1 MQWGPRH
8 STLRVQ
14 TAYRVGL
21 LLLLSWV
28 SLPVQASGDDDR
40 ERPVRVEP
48 VGTGHAEAA
57 PGEIV
62 SAAFRLTNPASEPRR
77 VRADV
82 HLPAEWSL
90 LFAAPVMSLAP
101 NERATRLLSFRVPA
115 HTAPGTYEVRLRV
128 RSGGASFQPS
138 EGVLTVAV
146 GAQRALEI
154 TTLDAPPVLAAG
166 SVYEARFLL
175 ANVGNARLRLRL
187 EAHARGGTVE
197 VGRTEVELDAGAA
210 QDIVVRV
217 EAPSDLRKRQR
228 HYVRLLAFV
237 GDEEVAQTGATTE
250 LVPTGPMKD
259 DGDRYPVEIALLAGG
274 QRGGIGPQLQVAS
287 LPTKEPD
294 RPHVDFLLRTPTSQP
309 NSSFVLR
316 DEYRFRYTSE
326 PLALQLGDDIYAL
339 SPLTEV
345 GVYGFGGEA
354 QFRTPSRS
362 FGGYYQQSRFPGVE
376 AAQGGLRVEQKV
388 ADEVHVGLNLLSSS
402 GFRNGEVASFE
413 SRFVPYVNAEVEAE
427 VGASTGGGEA
437 LALRFG
443 GGDARFRYET
453 RYVRSTPEYV
463 GTLRGTALRS
473 VAVSGQ
479 PTTGFQLEG
488 AWRDHRRTYT
498 ALEGAPPSERSE
510 RYGQAGARL
519 MGRLFDRSTFLS
531 LSAHRRSVSIAA
543 PGRATEQ
550 SEHAARLRVGF
561 DPHRLLTLRGGAE
574 AGRARLSAEQAGR
587 PFYRYDAQARL
598 NVEAYV
604 ASFAVEHVRGAEIY
618 AARDQRRWQLST
630 HVGARVGGATRIGA
644 DMYFSVDESRP
655 DFRYVVTQF
664 RVDHTLATGA
674 RLSVRSRFSEAG
686 RGGSL
691 VPQYAFAYTLPFG
704 LDLGLSPR
712 RAPLVG
718 EVFDAATKEPVEGAL
733 VLLGDAVAMTDERG
747 AFTLPAPEAGTH
759 YLRLDPASIGLDR
772 TTLDEMPMAV
782 DIAENGAAGP
792 LVLPV
797 VESGTVDG
805 RVVLR
810 ASEDQPS
817 AEAVEVDLANVVLE
831 ASDGNGRYRTITDG
845 QGRFLFTDL
854 RPGPWTVRV
863 VHAQLPERHS
873 FERETTDVLV
883 ASGERA
889 TVEFVVRER
898 QRTIEFIRS
907 GTLKAN

>member
-1 MQWGPRH
+1 M
-8 STLRVQ
+8 
-14 TAYRVGL
+14 
-21 LLLLSWV
+21 
-28 SLPVQASGDDDR
+28 
-40 ERPVRVEP
+40 RVEP

-101 NERATRLLSFRVPA
+101 DERATRLLSFRVPA

-128 RSGGASFQPS
+128 RSGGGSFQPS

-146 GAQRALEI
+146 RAERALEI
-154 TTLDAPPVLAAG
+154 TTLDAPPVLPAG
-166 SVYEARFLL
+166 SAYEARFLL

-187 EAHARGGTVE
+187 EAHARSGTAEVE
-197 VGRTEVELDAGAA
+197 RAVMELDAGAA
-210 QDIVVRV
+210 QDVAVRV
-217 EAPSDLRKRQR
+217 TAPSDLRSRRR

-259 DGDRYPVEIALLAGG
+259 DGDRYPIEIALLAGG
-274 QRGGIGPQLQVAS
+274 QRGGIGPQLRVAS
-287 LPTKEPD
+287 LPTKDPD

-309 NSSFVLR
+309 NSPFVRR
-316 DEYRFRYTSE
+316 DEYRFRYASE
-326 PLALQLGDDIYAL
+326 ALAFQFGDDIYAL

-354 QFRTPSRS
+354 RFRTPSRS

-376 AAQGGLRVEQKV
+376 AAQGGLRVEQEV
-388 ADEVHVGLNLLSSS
+388 ADEVRIGLNLLSSS
-402 GFRNGEVASFE
+402 GFRNGEVVSVE
-413 SRFVPYVNAEVEAE
+413 GRVVPYANATVEAE

-443 GGDARFRYET
+443 GGDTRFRYET
-453 RYVRSTPEYV
+453 RYVRSSPEYV

-479 PTTGFQLEG
+479 PITGFQLEG

-519 MGRLFDRSTFLS
+519 TGRLFDRSTFLS
-531 LSAHRRSVSIAA
+531 LSAHRRSVRIAA

-550 SEHAARLRVGF
+550 SEHAARLRVGL

-587 PFYRYDAQARL
+587 PFYRYNAQVRL
-598 NVEAYV
+598 NVESYV
-604 ASFAVEHVRGAEIY
+604 ASLAVEHVRGAEIY

-630 HVGARVGGATRIGA
+630 HVGARVGGGTRVGA
-644 DMYFSVDESRP
+644 DMHFSVDQSRP

-664 RVDHTLATGA
+664 RVDHTLASGS
-674 RLSVRSRFSEAG
+674 RLSVRSRISAAG
-686 RGGSL
+686 RGSI
-691 VPQYAFAYTLPFG
+691 VPQYAFAYTLPLG
-704 LDLGLSPR
+704 LDLGLAPQ

-718 EVFDAATKEPVEGAL
+718 EVVDATTKEPVEGAL
-733 VLLGDAVAMTDERG
+733 VLLGGAVAMTDERG
-747 AFTLPAPEAGTH
+747 AFTLPAPEAGMH

-772 TTLDEMPMAV
+772 TTLAEMPMAV
-782 DIAENGAAGP
+782 EVTEHGAAGP

-797 VESGTVDG
+797 VESGSIDG
-805 RVVLR
+805 RVALR
-810 ASEDQPS
+810 APEVRPP
-817 AEAVEVDLANVVLE
+817 AEAAEVDLAEVDLANVVLE
-831 ASDGNGRYRTITDG
+831 ASDGTGRYRTITDG

-863 VHAQLPERHS
+863 VHARLPERHH

-889 TVEFVVRER
+889 SVELVVRER

-907 GTLKAN
+907 GTLKAD